1 MMGEMNQARRDGLWL
16 LLLGSIVFVLLGVA
30 LEHASR
36 EPMVDF
42 RVVYYPARCLVQH
55 CDPYDHAQV
64 LRLYRAEGGDNPADS
79 EKVRQIVTRYFYLP
93 TAFCFTLP
101 FALLPWGPAHV
112 LWLLLTIAG
121 LLFASFLVWDLAA
134 NSSPIAAGALIGLFL
149 VNSEL
154 LIISTNAAGIV
165 VSLCVVAVWCF
176 LRERLALAGVLCL
189 AVALAVKPQDSG
201 LVWLCFLLAGGV
213 YRKRALQTLLA
224 TAILSLPGFLWVL
237 HASPHWY
244 AEWQSNVAALAVHGG
259 INDPGPASIGAHG
272 LAMVISLQSVF
283 SFYSDDPRVYNWVSY
298 LVFAPLLLVLAFITL
313 RSRATQSRAWLALAA
328 IAALTMLPVYHR
340 QYDAKLLLLTI
351 PACATLWVEGG
362 AIGRLALFVN
372 VAGLVFTCDLTWAI
386 LLGLINHLHLSAT
399 GFSGW
404 ILMAIQVFPAPAIL
418 LVMAVFYL
426 WVYAR
431 RSPRIAA
438 ETEVGN

>member
-1 MMGEMNQARRDGLWL
+1 
-16 LLLGSIVFVLLGVA
+16 
-30 LEHASR
+30 
-36 EPMVDF
+36 
-42 RVVYYPARCLVQH
+42 
-55 CDPYDHAQV
+55 
-64 LRLYRAEGGDNPADS
+64 
-79 EKVRQIVTRYFYLP
+79 
-93 TAFCFTLP
+93 
-101 FALLPWGPAHV
+101 
-112 LWLLLTIAG
+112 
-121 LLFASFLVWDLAA
+121 
-134 NSSPIAAGALIGLFL
+134 
-149 VNSEL
+149 
-154 LIISTNAAGIV
+154 
-165 VSLCVVAVWCF
+165 
-176 LRERLALAGVLCL
+176 
-189 AVALAVKPQDSG
+189 
-201 LVWLCFLLAGGV
+201 
-213 YRKRALQTLLA
+213 
-224 TAILSLPGFLWVL
+224 
-237 HASPHWY
+237 
-244 AEWQSNVAALAVHGG
+244 VHGG
-259 INDPGPASIGAHG
+259 IIDPGPASIGAHG